1 MKRLVCLVAF
11 AMGLIGSAN
20 VSAQGNLGG
29 VLKGVLGGSKNSSS
43 STSGDDIISSLTS
56 VFSSKKQ
63 ASASS
68 IVGTWNYSEPAIVL
82 SSNNILTNAAAK
94 IATGKVESKLQSYLT
109 SVGIAPGT
117 FSMTFNEDGT
127 FTKTLKGHT
136 TSGTWQITDS
146 KLQLTIAQLANI
158 SITTQLDGKNLQF
171 VTDASKLLQ
180 LFKTIGAN
188 SGNSSISTI
197 TSLMKGVNG
206 MQAGIT
212 LKKQ

>member
-1 MKRLVCLVAF
+1 MKRLVCLVAL
-11 AMGLIGSAN
+11 AMGLMGSVN
-20 VSAQGNLGG
+20 VSAQSDLGG
-29 VLKGVLGGSKNSSS
+29 VLKGVLGGSKNSNSS
-43 STSGDDIISSLTS
+43 SGDDIISSLTS

-68 IVGTWNYSEPAIVL
+68 IVGTWNYTEPAIVL
-82 SSNNILTNAAAK
+82 QSDNFITNAAAK
-94 IATGKVESKLQSYLT
+94 LATKKVESKLQSYLN
-109 SVGIAPGT
+109 GIGVAPGT

-127 FTKTLKGHT
+127 FTETLMGHT
-136 TSGTWQITDS
+136 TSGTWQVTDS
-146 KLQLTIAQLANI
+146 KLQLTIAQLANV

-171 VTDASKLLQ
+171 VTDASKLLT

-188 SGNSSISTI
+188 SGNATVSTI

-206 MQAGIT
+206 MQVGIT

>member
-1 MKRLVCLVAF
+1 MKRLVCLVAL
-11 AMGLIGSAN
+11 AMGLMGSVN
-20 VSAQGNLGG
+20 VSAQSDLGG
-29 VLKGVLGGSKNSSS
+29 VLKGVLGGSKNSNSS
-43 STSGDDIISSLTS
+43 SGDDIISSLTS

-68 IVGTWNYSEPAIVL
+68 IVGTWNYTEPAIVL
-82 SSNNILTNAAAK
+82 QSDNFITNAAAK
-94 IATGKVESKLQSYLT
+94 LATKKVESKLQSYLN
-109 SVGIAPGT
+109 GIGVAPGT
-117 FSMTFNEDGT
+117 FSMTFNVDGT
-127 FTKTLKGHT
+127 FTETLKGHT
-136 TSGTWQITDS
+136 TSGTWQVTDS
-146 KLQLTIAQLANI
+146 KLQLTIAQLANV

-171 VTDASKLLQ
+171 VTDASKLLT

-188 SGNSSISTI
+188 SGNATVSTI

>member
-1 MKRLVCLVAF
+1 MKRLVCLVAL
-11 AMGLIGSAN
+11 AMGLMGSVN
-20 VSAQGNLGG
+20 VSAQSDLGG
-29 VLKGVLGGSKNSSS
+29 VLKGVLGGSKNSNSS
-43 STSGDDIISSLTS
+43 SGDDIISSLTS

-68 IVGTWNYSEPAIVL
+68 IVGTWNYTEPAIVL
-82 SSNNILTNAAAK
+82 QSDNFITNAAAK
-94 IATGKVESKLQSYLT
+94 LATKKVESKLQSYLN
-109 SVGIAPGT
+109 GIGVAPGT

-127 FTKTLKGHT
+127 FTETLKVHT
-136 TSGTWQITDS
+136 TSGTWQVTDS
-146 KLQLTIAQLANI
+146 KLQLTIAQLANV

-171 VTDASKLLQ
+171 VTDASKLLT

-188 SGNSSISTI
+188 SGNATVSTI